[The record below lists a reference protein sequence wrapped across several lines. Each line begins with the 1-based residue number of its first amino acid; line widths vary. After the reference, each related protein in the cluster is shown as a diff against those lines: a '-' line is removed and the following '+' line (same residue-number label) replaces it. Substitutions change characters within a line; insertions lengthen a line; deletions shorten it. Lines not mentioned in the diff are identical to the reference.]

1 MAALPRFMVLYSE
14 SVGKYLRHPSIGLA
28 IGVAADKA
36 WEPQAKFE
44 VEPSA
49 VHPSM
54 VHIKCSYNNKYLQ
67 PIGPDLAVAG
77 WICPMADRPNENLVD
92 WRCTL
97 FQPEFRDHDLT
108 VVQLLHIQRGRYVTY
123 RAPGISADATDSADP
138 LVQFQVT
145 NWSTMLVLPKHLAF
159 KANYYGYLGL
169 VEEDE
174 LPFLRFEIDDRGERS
189 IASEVVP
196 LPDGTSIRIKN
207 VSRGAYW
214 RRNGEASDFVL
225 AEDDLAT
232 PGPDSLFQPIKV
244 DDQTI
249 VLRNLGNNRFAS
261 RSGYYLQAN
270 EIEPFFSDLA
280 LYELVSSRR
289 IEDIEFL
296 LEYGWVYDETLV
308 VVANPGEPVTNESGV
323 ARTLAVEVRYK
334 DVRSCTLK
342 ANGPML
348 MSLGPVVRIQPDEI
362 GSVNDSSTIELVAPF
377 EPSYLW
383 GPHSTELGDPDRVKV
398 HEVTVPPWS
407 TVTVKLTASLA
418 TCNIPFIYTRYDV
431 LDESTWKEEI
441 YFMEDGLYTGTNY
454 FNFKFEES
462 APQPV
467 VKEN

>member
-49 VHPSM
+49 AHPSM

-67 PIGPDLAVAG
+67 PIGPDLAIGG

-97 FQPEFRDHDLT
+97 FQPEFRNHDAT
-108 VVQLLHIQRGRYVTY
+108 VVQLLHTQRGRYVT
-123 RAPGISADATDSADP
+123 T
-138 LVQFQVT
+138 L
-145 NWSTMLVLPKHLAF
+145 LVLPKHLAF
-159 KANYYGYLGL
+159 KVNYYGYLGL
-169 VEEDE
+169 IEGDE
-174 LPFLRFEIDDRGERS
+174 LSFLRFEIDDQGERS
-189 IASEVVP
+189 VASEVVP

-214 RRNGEASDFVL
+214 RQNGEASDFVL
-225 AEDDLAT
+225 AEDDLTT

-261 RSGYYLQAN
+261 RDGYYLRAS
-270 EIEPFFSDLA
+270 EIEPFFSDLT

-289 IEDIEFL
+289 IKDIEFL
-296 LEYGWVYDETLV
+296 LEYGWVHDETLV
-308 VVANPGEPVTNESGV
+308 VVVNPGEPVTNESGV
-323 ARTLAVEVRYK
+323 ARTLPVEIRYK

-342 ANGPML
+342 ANGPTL
-348 MSLGPVVRIQPDEI
+348 TRLGPVVRIQPDEI
-362 GSVNDSSTIELVAPF
+362 GSVSDSSKIELVAPF

-383 GPHSTELGDPDRVKV
+383 GPHSTELGDPDQVKV

-418 TCNIPFIYTRYDV
+418 TCNIPFTYTRYDV
-431 LDESTWKEEI
+431 LDESTGKEEI
-441 YFMEDGLYTGTNY
+441 HFMEDGLYTGTNY

-467 VKEN
+467 LKEKN